1 MIKGLEN
8 AKILICDDSQILN
21 DLLRDV
27 FEGYGFEVVQA
38 CDGYRCKTAFLKETP
53 DISFLDIRMP
63 EADGIE
69 VLRFIKKKSPD
80 ALVVMMTGA
89 GSEETAV
96 EAMKLG
102 ANDYLNKPFPPG
114 EMVELAAR
122 LLERRKSDKETSRL
136 RKEIRRG
143 ERYLAHL
150 ANIINEALIT
160 TNRKGRIEFVNRA
173 AAQMW
178 GYTPEE
184 LRGKDLHFLI
194 RGRADALL
202 HRDIVRDTIK
212 LGKLEGEYF
221 FRKKDKTGFPGYL
234 STSVIR
240 EGDRLRGIV
249 MVVADLTRLREI
261 ESRLRQSEKLASL
274 GKVVEGVAHE
284 VRNCLTSL
292 GGFAMRLRKRTLG
305 DPDCDTFTR
314 YILDD
319 VERLESMVHQIEDY
333 VRFSKFHR
341 FRFQDVDLAEV
352 IDRAHHRVRAV
363 LDAKTL
369 NSVGFRINADRE
381 IPLVK
386 ADPDAMEEVFYNLI
400 LNAYEALPSGGKCTV
415 TLTKEKTGVL
425 VSVTDTGVGIP
436 GEEIG
441 EIFNPFVTSKTTGA
455 GMGLSKVFML
465 VEEHRGSV
473 KVRSEPNKG
482 TTFDVTIPQER
493 APASELHVETPTVQ
507 ARNGRRARRT

>member
-1 MIKGLEN
+1 MFEGREN
-8 AKILICDDSQILN
+8 AKVLICDDSQILN

-27 FEGYGFEVVQA
+27 FEGHGFEVVQA
-38 CDGYRCKTAFLKETP
+38 CDGYQCKTMFLKEAP
-53 DISFLDIRMP
+53 DIAFLDIRMP
-63 EADGIE
+63 EADGLD
-69 VLRFIKKKSPD
+69 VLRFIKKKSPK

-114 EMVELAAR
+114 EMVELASR
-122 LLERRKSDKETSRL
+122 LLERRKSDQETSRL

-160 TNRKGRIEFVNRA
+160 TNRNGRIEFVNRA
-173 AAQMW
+173 AAEMW
-178 GYTPEE
+178 GYSPEE
-184 LRGKDLHFLI
+184 LQGKDLHFLI
-194 RGRADALL
+194 RGQADTLL

-212 LGKLEGEYF
+212 LGKIDGEYL
-221 FRKKDKTGFPGYL
+221 FRKKDKGSFPGYL

-240 EGDRLRGIV
+240 EGNRVRGIV

-292 GGFAMRLRKRTLG
+292 GGFALRLRKRTAG
-305 DPDCDTFTR
+305 DPECDTFTR
-314 YILDD
+314 FILDD

-333 VRFSKFHR
+333 VRFSKFYK
-341 FRFQDVDLAEV
+341 FRFQDVELAEV
-352 IDRAHHRVRAV
+352 IDRAHRRVQADLDHQALQAV
-363 LDAKTL
+363 TFSLKAAK
-369 NSVGFRINADRE
+369 D
-381 IPLVK
+381 IPPIDG
-386 ADPDAMEEVFYNLI
+386 DPEALEEVFYNLI

-415 TLTKEKTGVL
+415 TLTKEKSGIRAS
-425 VSVTDTGVGIP
+425 VSDTGVGIP
-436 GEEIG
+436 REDIG

-465 VEEHRGSV
+465 VEEHGGSV
-473 KVRSEPNKG
+473 KVKSEPNKG
-482 TTFDVTIPQER
+482 TTFDVTLPLER
-493 APASELHVETPTVQ
+493 VVASELPVEAPLGG
-507 ARNGRRARRT
+507 APSG